1 MSTIPITPST
11 STEDKILS
19 IINGILQVLP
29 LVIPGG
35 AVAAALGMSLI
46 HALQA
51 YQAEVGKPINFALI
65 PQEAQI

>member
-1 MSTIPITPST
+1 MSTNPTPTPSL
-11 STEDKILS
+11 EDKILAVV
-19 IINGILQVLP
+19 NGILQVLP
-29 LVIPGG
+29 LVVPGG

-65 PQEAQI
+65 PQETQV